1 MRWSAVAPE
10 TKWCSQL
17 NSVINRL
24 KIFQFV
30 DLTSTAVVAL
40 LSFSIPG
47 TEYKYTIVN
56 IRIVIIYSCCCST
69 DSDMNMS
76 DTASTCITCSS
87 RNSSLLIEV
96 ELWAGLSSASTKRMV
111 NWVVKSAN
119 HHGDTQLGQITN
131 KAPPGRGGAAGGAS
145 RGPLWRRRQKVAKVP
160 LLQFGEFPL
169 WKVG

>member
-47 TEYKYTIVN
+47 TEYKYTIVYIRSNN
-56 IRIVIIYSCCCST
+56 ILV
-69 DSDMNMS
+69 
-76 DTASTCITCSS
+76 
-87 RNSSLLIEV
+87 
-96 ELWAGLSSASTKRMV
+96 
-111 NWVVKSAN
+111 
-119 HHGDTQLGQITN
+119 
-131 KAPPGRGGAAGGAS
+131 
-145 RGPLWRRRQKVAKVP
+145 
-160 LLQFGEFPL
+160 LLQYGQRHEH
-169 WKVG
+169 V